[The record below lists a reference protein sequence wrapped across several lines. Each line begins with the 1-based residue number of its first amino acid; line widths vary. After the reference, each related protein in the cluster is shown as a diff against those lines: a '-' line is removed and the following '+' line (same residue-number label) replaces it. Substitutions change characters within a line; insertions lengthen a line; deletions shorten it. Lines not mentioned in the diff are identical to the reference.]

1 MAGPCLR
8 RRSLPRPSRRSARS
22 GPSPWSR
29 HGRRSVHSCALFE
42 RRPRGPQRPALY
54 MSIALQRGRCLI
66 IGEVGLAHD
75 GSLGYA
81 HAFID
86 EVARAGADAVK
97 FQTHIASAESTP
109 AEPFRVKFSRQDA
122 TRYDYWKRMEFTEEQ
137 WRGLAQHA
145 QDRKLL
151 FLTSPFSL
159 ETVDLLEPVGTPM

>member
-1 MAGPCLR
+1 
-8 RRSLPRPSRRSARS
+8 
-22 GPSPWSR
+22 
-29 HGRRSVHSCALFE
+29 
-42 RRPRGPQRPALY
+42 
-54 MSIALQRGRCLI
+54 MSMALQRGRCLI

-97 FQTHIASAESTP
+97 FQTHIASAESTL

-122 TRYDYWKRMEFTEEQ
+122 TRYDYWKRMEFSEEQ

-145 QDRKLL
+145 RVKNLL
-151 FLTSPFSL
+151 FLSSPFSL
-159 ETVDLLEPVGTPM
+159 EAVDLLERVDTPMWKVASGEVGNLPLLDRLIATGKTIILSSGMSGLAQLDPPGAPGQRARLP